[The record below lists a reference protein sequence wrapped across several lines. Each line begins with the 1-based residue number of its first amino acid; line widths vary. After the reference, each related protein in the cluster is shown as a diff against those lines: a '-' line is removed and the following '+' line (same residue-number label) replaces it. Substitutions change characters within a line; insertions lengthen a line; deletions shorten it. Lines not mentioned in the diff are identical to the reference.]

1 MQQSDWLSQKEF
13 SLNESNAF
21 WTKEAEKLDW
31 ITSWKTLQ
39 SGSFNT
45 GDIKWFEEGE
55 LNVCYNCVD
64 RHLDKYADKT
74 ALIWEGDSPDDYKAI
89 SFDTLHKQ
97 VMRFANVLK
106 KIGVKK
112 GDVVCIYLP
121 LILEAPIAMLAC
133 ARIGAI
139 HSVIFAGFSPQSIED
154 RVNDAASKFI
164 ITADGGFRG
173 GKKVAL
179 KENVDIAIKNCP
191 TVEKV
196 LVVEHAKND
205 IQLEHGRDY
214 LYHLLANEVGEQC
227 DVEPMNAED
236 PLFILYTS
244 GSTGKPK
251 GVVHTTAGY
260 LLYASLTHREIF
272 GVRENDVYWCTA
284 DVGWITGHSYVVYGP
299 LANRTTTLIYE
310 GVPCYPAKSRF
321 FDIVDK
327 YQVNIFYTAPTAIRA
342 LQAEGDE
349 AVLANTS
356 RDSLRVLG
364 SVGEPIN
371 REAWYWYHDKVGK
384 SNCSIVDTWWQ
395 TETGGIMISPGF
407 AHKQKPGS
415 AMKSFLGIEAAIL
428 NKDTSKEISGAL
440 SAHDYGALAIKKPW
454 PGMMRTL
461 WGDHER
467 YMDTYFNVYKGYY
480 YPGDGAYRDQ
490 EGDIW
495 ISGRLDDIISI
506 AGHRIGTAEVESVI
520 DSHHAVAET
529 AVIGIPDAIKGEVIY
544 AYVTLERDS
553 IPTDQLKKDII
564 AWVRKTYGPIAT
576 IKVIQW
582 TDELPKTRSGK
593 IMRRILRKIAHFEE
607 AQIGDV
613 STLADPECV
622 PALIEGRIDYR

>member
-1 MQQSDWLSQKEF
+1 M
-13 SLNESNAF
+13 
-21 WTKEAEKLDW
+21 
-31 ITSWKTLQ
+31 
-39 SGSFNT
+39 
-45 GDIKWFEEGE
+45 
-55 LNVCYNCVD
+55 
-64 RHLDKYADKT
+64 
-74 ALIWEGDSPDDYKAI
+74 
-89 SFDTLHKQ
+89 
-97 VMRFANVLK
+97 
-106 KIGVKK
+106 
-112 GDVVCIYLP
+112 VCIYLP

>member
-31 ITSWKTLQ
+31 ITPWKTLQ

-74 ALIWEGDSPDDYKAI
+74 ALIWEGDSPDESKAI

-106 KIGVKK
+106 KMGVKK

-205 IQLEHGRDY
+205 IQLESGRDY

-272 GVRENDVYWCTA
+272 GVRESDVYWCTA

-299 LANRTTTLIYE
+299 LTNRTTTLIYE
-310 GVPCYPAKSRF
+310 GVPCYPTKSRF